1 MDGRVLSIRAVTC
14 VMALAACA
22 AAVRAQTS
30 SAPATDS
37 FASNANVPVYEDAQS
52 KACDEHNHSSPEVGG
67 LNAAECYTQPA
78 DTRTG
83 NCSFSGNGTLVRKT
97 GATCY
102 YCQNSLYEIKPGAP
116 ELVVPQD
123 VATAPQLR
131 GFSCAA
137 DEADGCYLVCM
148 GTGPFTPPPGT
159 SLVSGNPPLQG
170 KITSTPAN
178 KPASLPAN
186 SRAPAASNACLPYGP
201 GGYDYCQNP
210 IGTRLPAGCTCNRT
224 PAPRP
229 VAATPPGGKGLIR
242 VPPASPTLTPQTP
255 KFDYADDA
263 TTPNIPAFGQ
273 AMAKC
278 LNSELPY
285 PVSPTI
291 LPAYLTK
298 AQRSAS
304 QAVSSVPYAKLSPIN
319 QIFVV
324 ETAMALQ
331 AQAVHDVLYQ
341 ESQFTPANA
350 TSYMV
355 GWLERCLVASG
366 LRPMSYD
373 KSPNAPWKLYAP
385 FLNGETPPAAKPP
398 AQTTLPQPGSKGL
411 HRSPAPAPSQ
421 PKPSLSAA
429 TQYFAMGYT
438 TFGSM
443 NPLPLKPST
452 P

>member
-1 MDGRVLSIRAVTC
+1 MSGRVLSIRAVAGA
-14 VMALAACA
+14 MALAACTA
-22 AAVRAQTS
+22 AGRAQTS
-30 SAPATDS
+30 SPPATDS
-37 FASNANVPVYEDAQS
+37 FASSGNVQVYEDAQS

-83 NCSFSGNGTLVRKT
+83 NCSTSGNGTLVRKT

-102 YCQNSLYEIKPGAP
+102 YCQNSLYEVMPGAP

-123 VATAPQLR
+123 VATTPQLR

-137 DEADGCYLVCM
+137 DEADECYLVCM

-170 KITSTPAN
+170 KITNQPAN
-178 KPASLPAN
+178 KPASLPAE
-186 SRAPAASNACLPYGP
+186 SRAPAASNPCLPYGP

-210 IGTRLPAGCTCNRT
+210 IGTRLPAGCTCNRA
-224 PAPRP
+224 PAPQP
-229 VAATPPGGKGLIR
+229 AAPGGKGLVR
-242 VPPASPTLTPQTP
+242 VPPGNPTLAPQTP

-263 TTPNIPAFGQ
+263 ATPNIPAFGQ

-285 PVSPTI
+285 KVSPTI
-291 LPAYLTK
+291 LPVYLTE

-304 QAVSSVPYAKLSPIN
+304 PAVSRVPFAQLSPIN

-331 AQAVHDVLYQ
+331 AQSVHDVLYQ
-341 ESQFTPANA
+341 ESQFTPENG

-355 GWLERCLVASG
+355 GWLERCLVAAG

-373 KSPNAPWKLYAP
+373 ESPNAPWKLYAP
-385 FLNGETPPAAKPP
+385 FLGVPAGSETAPAE
-398 AQTTLPQPGSKGL
+398 TTLPPSGSKGL
-411 HRSPAPAPSQ
+411 YRKPAPEPNQLVPST
-421 PKPSLSAA
+421 SAA

-438 TFGSM
+438 TFGAM
-443 NPLPLKPST
+443 KPLPLKP
-452 P
+452 PNP